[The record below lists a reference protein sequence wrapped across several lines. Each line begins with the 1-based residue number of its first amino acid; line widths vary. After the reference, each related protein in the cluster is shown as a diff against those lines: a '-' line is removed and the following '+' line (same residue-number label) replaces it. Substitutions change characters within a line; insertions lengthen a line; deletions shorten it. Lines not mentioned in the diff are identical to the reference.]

1 MHIPDGFLSTPI
13 WFALDAT
20 AVPAVG
26 WITRRAKTEVDE
38 SRIPLLGV
46 MGAFVFAA
54 QMINFPVAP
63 GTSNH
68 LVGGA
73 LLAYALGPW
82 AASLV
87 MVAIL
92 AIQAFVFQDGGIMA
106 LGANT
111 INMALAGV
119 WAATI
124 PYRRFGGSRAS
135 IFLGAWLSV
144 MVSGCLALSELLI
157 SGVPIPSALVAAST
171 GVFCVSALIEGAITV
186 AVLQAIERINPGWVR
201 RPVGQRNRAAGVFLS
216 MAIILVVFGVLIAS
230 AAPDG
235 LERLAERAGI
245 AHQATTVYKTAFA
258 DYQIAGLRSEWLR
271 KAAAGIAGLG
281 AIYAL
286 CLVIGA
292 FIRHPRRSSAAG
304 QADLLVAAAAVSR
317 SSVASST

>member
-13 WFALDAT
+13 WIALDA
-20 AVPAVG
+20 AAIPAVG
-26 WITRRAKTEVDE
+26 WITRRAQSEVEE

-119 WAATI
+119 WAAWI
-124 PYRRFGGSRAS
+124 PYRKFGASRTG
-135 IFLGAWLSV
+135 IFAGAVLSV
-144 MVSGCLALSELLI
+144 LVSGCLALTELLI
-157 SGVPIPSALVAAST
+157 SGVPIPMALTAATT
-171 GVFCVSALIEGAITV
+171 GVFCVSALIEGAITI

-201 RPVGQRNRAAGVFLS
+201 RPAGGRNRATGTLVCA
-216 MAIILVVFGVLIAS
+216 AIALAVFGVLIAS

-235 LERLAERAGI
+235 LERMAERAGI
-245 AHQATTVYKTAFA
+245 ASHATTVYKTALA
-258 DYQIAGLRSEWLR
+258 DYEVSGLNSPWLR
-271 KAAAGIAGLG
+271 KAAAGVAGLG
-281 AIYAL
+281 GIYLACVL
-286 CLVIGA
+286 LGA
-292 FIRHPRRSSAAG
+292 FIKRPKRTAITEGAP
-304 QADLLVAAAAVSR
+304 ALVAELR
-317 SSVASST
+317 

>member
-1 MHIPDGFLSTPI
+1 MHIPDGFLSTPA
-13 WFALDAT
+13 WVALDA
-20 AVPAVG
+20 AAIPAIG
-26 WITRRAKTEVDE
+26 WITRRAQSEVEE

-119 WAATI
+119 WAAWI
-124 PYRRFGGSRAS
+124 PYKRFGASRAG
-135 IFLGAWLSV
+135 IFVGASLSV
-144 MVSGCLALSELLI
+144 MVSGCLALTELLI
-157 SGVPIPSALVAAST
+157 SGVPLPAALVGMTT
-171 GVFCVSALIEGAITV
+171 GVFCVSAIIEGAITV

-201 RPVGQRNRAAGVFLS
+201 RPSGDRSRVKGLLVSA
-216 MAIILVVFGVLIAS
+216 AIILAVFGVLIAS

-245 AHQATTVYKTAFA
+245 AQQATTVYKTALA
-258 DYQIAGLRSEWLR
+258 DYEITGLNSPWLR
-271 KAAAGIAGLG
+271 KATAGIAGLAG
-281 AIYAL
+281 IYVA
-286 CLVIGA
+286 CLVLGA
-292 FIRHPRRSSAAG
+292 FIRRPSRVESPFPSAAIG
-304 QADLLVAAAAVSR
+304 ERA
-317 SSVASST
+317 T